1 MSGARFIALMA
12 VAVGVVVILV
22 GAVYFYQKGRA
33 VPPNAQPKVATEQSE
48 PSKVEPPK
56 PQSEVPA
63 AETPPAKPTAV
74 PSFDVVRIEPT
85 GEGVVAGRAG
95 PGWTVKIESGGAAV
109 AETKVD
115 EEGAWSI
122 VLDKPLG
129 AGDHALTLRAI
140 SPDGTRALISQQP
153 VTVAVGQP
161 EGEAV
166 AQKEPS
172 AAQEPTKEEA
182 SPPAPSE
189 QQTAA
194 AEPKPE
200 QQAEASP
207 SIETQPQPIVP
218 DENAPPREKPAPPV
232 KINTLEYQDTG
243 KDSGKISLSGVGDPN
258 VRVFLFFDD
267 EPFGQTV
274 IGSDGTWAVEIEKKL
289 AEGEHTVRADTYD
302 EKTGMVSGRASVRLG
317 REPEVAARESAEQAP
332 AEPQSEASPAP
343 SGPVAAA
350 EQSQPSGQPQPVY
363 PNGPPEPETSSS
375 ATFSGEV
382 EAGPPSLASQPQP
395 VYPEEA
401 LQTEVAQDEPAKEQP
416 AAPQPEAAPPAPS
429 TPAVTAE
436 QPSGAKRPQRK
447 TPAVTFNSVDYQD
460 TSPDSG
466 KVALAGT
473 GDPGA
478 RILLF
483 LDEEPLGQLSIG
495 SDGAWTFEAD
505 KKLGI
510 GEHRFRADRVDEGT
524 GVVIGQA
531 AIGLI
536 RMEPPKE
543 QQTAAAA
550 PSAPSAPAA
559 PAPEAGPTPAPS
571 AAQAPSQLAPQV
583 AAAEESKPAAMS
595 GKQAHRKRQ
604 RPRIYTVR
612 RGDTLWEI
620 AESYYAGGWH
630 YRAIVRDNRRKIH
643 NPRLIYPKQKFHMP
657 AR

>member
-1 MSGARFIALMA
+1 MSGARFIALMVAA
-12 VAVGVVVILV
+12 VAVVGVLV

-33 VPPNAQPKVATEQSE
+33 VPPSAQPKVATEQSE
-48 PSKVEPPK
+48 PSKAEPPK
-56 PQSEVPA
+56 PPSEAPA

-85 GEGVVAGRAG
+85 GEGVIAGRAE

-109 AETKVD
+109 AETKAD

-122 VLDKPLG
+122 VLEKPLP
-129 AGDHALTLRAI
+129 AGDNALTLRAI

-153 VTVAVGQP
+153 VTVAVGKP

-172 AAQEPTKEEA
+172 AAQEPAKEEA

-207 SIETQPQPIVP
+207 GIETEPQPIVP

-243 KDSGKISLSGVGDPN
+243 KDSGKVSLSGVGDAN

-317 REPEVAARESAEQAP
+317 REPGAAAPETAEQAP

-343 SGPVAAA
+343 TGPVAAA
-350 EQSQPSGQPQPVY
+350 EPSQPSGQPEPVY
-363 PNGPPEPETSSS
+363 PNGPPEPETSSP
-375 ATFSGEV
+375 ATFSGDV
-382 EAGPPSLASQPQP
+382 DAGPPSLESQPQP

-401 LQTEVAQDEPAKEQP
+401 PQTEVAQGEPAKEQP

-436 QPSGAKRPQRK
+436 QPSGSRTSSAENAGRHVQQRRL
-447 TPAVTFNSVDYQD
+447 PGHE
-460 TSPDSG
+460 PEILG
-466 KVALAGT
+466 KWRSRG
-473 GDPGA
+473 PG
-478 RILLF
+478 I
-483 LDEEPLGQLSIG
+483 P
-495 SDGAWTFEAD
+495 
-505 KKLGI
+505 
-510 GEHRFRADRVDEGT
+510 
-524 GVVIGQA
+524 
-531 AIGLI
+531 
-536 RMEPPKE
+536 
-543 QQTAAAA
+543 
-550 PSAPSAPAA
+550 APASSFIW
-559 PAPEAGPTPAPS
+559 TRSHS
-571 AAQAPSQLAPQV
+571 AS
-583 AAAEESKPAAMS
+583 
-595 GKQAHRKRQ
+595 
-604 RPRIYTVR
+604 
-612 RGDTLWEI
+612 
-620 AESYYAGGWH
+620 
-630 YRAIVRDNRRKIH
+630 
-643 NPRLIYPKQKFHMP
+643 
-657 AR
+657 